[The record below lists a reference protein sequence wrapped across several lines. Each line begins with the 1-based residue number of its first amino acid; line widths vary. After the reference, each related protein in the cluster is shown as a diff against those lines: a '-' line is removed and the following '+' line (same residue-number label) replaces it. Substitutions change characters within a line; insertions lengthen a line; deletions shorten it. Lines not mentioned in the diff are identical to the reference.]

1 MIATNSP
8 KRFLATVNSPD
19 PAAMRRLTSY
29 GFDLFRHSARAI
41 ARTNVVL
48 SRVTGAATLEAYETT
63 DQQNECRELT
73 IEGLLSL
80 ESIAQ
85 LVEDGYSVLVR
96 EAVPERSP
104 VQTGGI
110 DFQTWLKA
118 LEEN

>member
-1 MIATNSP
+1 MTETNAS
-8 KRFLATVNSPD
+8 KRFLVTVNAPD
-19 PAAMRRLTSY
+19 PAAMRRLSSY

-48 SRVTGAATLEAYETT
+48 SRATGAATLEAYDTT
-63 DQQNECRELT
+63 DQQNELRELT

-80 ESIAQ
+80 EAIAQ
-85 LVEDGYSVLVR
+85 LVEAGYSVLVR

-110 DFQTWLKA
+110 DFQAWLKA